1 MTAGRGQ
8 GQGAGAET
16 RAETGAETGTG
27 TGGGGAARHEVTA
40 GPEAAGGRLD
50 RLLAQALPQL
60 SRSRLK
66 ALIEQGCVSAD
77 GRPVTAP
84 ASKVRAGQTFAII
97 VPEARPVALEAQAIP
112 LEILYEDSELIVLNK
127 PAGLVVHP
135 AAGNPDRTLVNA
147 LIAHCGPGLKGG
159 LTGIGGEQRP
169 GIVHRL
175 DKDTSGLMV
184 VAKTAA
190 AHADLVAQ
198 FAARSIERSY
208 LALVWGRPQ
217 PAQGRLTGN
226 IGRSPR
232 NRKKM
237 AVLRRGGRPAETA
250 YKVLRSFQ
258 QGRVSLVECRL
269 KTGRTH
275 QIRVHLAEAGHPL
288 LGDPLYGR
296 GDARRARAL
305 PAAAQRALVA
315 LGRQALHAR
324 TLGFQHPV
332 TRNHLQFKSELPS
345 DISALIGSLE

>member
-8 GQGAGAET
+8 GAGAGPSAGAGA
-16 RAETGAETGTG
+16 GAA
-27 TGGGGAARHEVTA
+27 GGGAARHEVTA
-40 GPEAAGGRLD
+40 GAEAAGGRLD
-50 RLLAQALPQL
+50 RLLAAALPQL

-66 ALIEQGCVSAD
+66 ALIEEGCVSAA
-77 GRPVTAP
+77 GQPVTSP
-84 ASKVRAGQTFAII
+84 AAKVRAGQTFAII
-97 VPEARPVALEAQAIP
+97 VPEARPVALAAQAIP

-184 VAKTAA
+184 AAKTAA
-190 AHADLVAQ
+190 AHAGLVAQ

-217 PAQGRLTGN
+217 PAAGRLTGN

-237 AVLRRGGRPAETA
+237 AVLKRGGRPAETG
-250 YKVLRSFQ
+250 YKVLRAFQ
-258 QGRVSLVECRL
+258 NGRVSLVECRL

-275 QIRVHLAEAGHPL
+275 QIRVHLAAAGHPL
-288 LGDPLYGR
+288 QGDPLYGG

-305 PAAAQRALVA
+305 PAPARQALAA
-315 LGRQALHAR
+315 LGRQALHAK

-332 TRNHLQFKSELPS
+332 TGKSLQFTSELPDDLS
-345 DISALIGSLE
+345 TLIGSLE